1 MSYRVCN
8 GIEVCDGGYVVDI
21 TVGGIAERYVRAT
34 FSEVVDLIWGK
45 ANGGS
50 DGRWTLVPRLPG
62 ADPSPKEPRNE

>member
-34 FSEVVDLIWGK
+34 FS
-45 ANGGS
+45 
-50 DGRWTLVPRLPG
+50 
-62 ADPSPKEPRNE
+62 